1 MCSSDLWKRPRLG
14 FLAAWFF
21 VILAPTS
28 SVLPIVS
35 EVAAERRMYLPLLAV
50 IVPVAW
56 ALCRARSLAS
66 FRGFA
71 PSAEP
76 ASRRGAKLEH
86 DIELRALQWRQPLV
100 GVVVVALA
108 CVTWARNQDYRT
120 EVSIMSDTVVKRP
133 HNTRALTNLGVALV
147 RAGKMELAVPH
158 LENAIRLNP
167 RQADAHFNL
176 AMIRAEQ
183 KRWADAERH
192 LRMVV
197 ELEPGNERARA
208 ALATVRRLMQ

>member
-1 MCSSDLWKRPRLG
+1 
-14 FLAAWFF
+14 
-21 VILAPTS
+21 
-28 SVLPIVS
+28 
-35 EVAAERRMYLPLLAV
+35 
-50 IVPVAW
+50 
-56 ALCRARSLAS
+56 
-66 FRGFA
+66 
-71 PSAEP
+71 
-76 ASRRGAKLEH
+76 
-86 DIELRALQWRQPLV
+86 
-100 GVVVVALA
+100 
-108 CVTWARNQDYRT
+108 
-120 EVSIMSDTVVKRP
+120 MSDTVVKRP